1 MREDSN
7 SAASGSVHLDPSL
20 QKRWDAGHTSVK
32 QDSGWIEHCPAKSMN
47 PSCFVDGDFDATH
60 GTSARVVA
68 RVLTR
73 CASRISGI
81 RRDTEKFPPGNG
93 PDIFCRV
100 FSALFGYAQGRL
112 RSRALTENRSRRE
125 FQPPVKSIRGG
136 NTERR
141 PTAFAILQIK
151 ETQNTGVDPNGW
163 KNRYST
169 RKCCSNSCDYGI
181 PTT

>member
-20 QKRWDAGHTSVK
+20 QKRWDAGPRSVR
-32 QDSGWIEHCPAKSMN
+32 QDTGWIENCPAKSIIRRALSTETLMRRTG
-47 PSCFVDGDFDATH
+47 PQRELWPVFSPG
-60 GTSARVVA
+60 R
-68 RVLTR
+68 
-73 CASRISGI
+73 ASRISGI
-81 RRDTEKFPPGNG
+81 RRDTEKFPPDNG

-151 ETQNTGVDPNGW
+151 ETQNTGVGPNGW
-163 KNRYST
+163 KNRYTT
-169 RKCCSNSCDYGI
+169 RKCCSNSCD
-181 PTT
+181 